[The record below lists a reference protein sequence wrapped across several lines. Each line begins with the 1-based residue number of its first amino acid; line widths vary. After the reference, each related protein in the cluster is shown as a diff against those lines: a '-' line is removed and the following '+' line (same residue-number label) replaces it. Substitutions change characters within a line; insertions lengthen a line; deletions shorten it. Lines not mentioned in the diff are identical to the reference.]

1 MKNLLPFIILFLS
14 FVTAYANG
22 TTQYS
27 FQQIDLNKLNNL
39 NNGLSLN
46 VSCMTV
52 SHDKGYVWIG
62 TRTGIG
68 RFDGYELKKYLQ
80 GTIITNLAEDKENTI
95 WATTR
100 KGLFYYDYQTDR
112 FIQATTPNQQTPI
125 TYSTVLTENGVLFGG
140 HGVIFQYTY
149 NNKDKHIIPQ
159 FKLSPLF
166 QRNITQLI

>member
-14 FVTAYANG
+14 FVTAYADG

-68 RFDGYELKKYLQ
+68 RFDGYELKNICREPSLPTSQKTRKIPFGPLP
-80 GTIITNLAEDKENTI
+80 GKDCSIT
-95 WATTR
+95 TTR
-100 KGLFYYDYQTDR
+100 
-112 FIQATTPNQQTPI
+112 P
-125 TYSTVLTENGVLFGG
+125 TVS
-140 HGVIFQYTY
+140 
-149 NNKDKHIIPQ
+149 
-159 FKLSPLF
+159 FKPLP
-166 QRNITQLI
+166 RTNRHL

>member
-14 FVTAYANG
+14 FVTAYADG

-68 RFDGYELKKYLQ
+68 RFDGYELKK
-80 GTIITNLAEDKENTI
+80 
-95 WATTR
+95 
-100 KGLFYYDYQTDR
+100 
-112 FIQATTPNQQTPI
+112 
-125 TYSTVLTENGVLFGG
+125 
-140 HGVIFQYTY
+140 
-149 NNKDKHIIPQ
+149 
-159 FKLSPLF
+159 
-166 QRNITQLI
+166 

>member
-14 FVTAYANG
+14 FVTAYADG

-27 FQQIDLNKLNNL
+27 FQQIDLNKL

-95 WATTR
+95 
-100 KGLFYYDYQTDR
+100 
-112 FIQATTPNQQTPI
+112 
-125 TYSTVLTENGVLFGG
+125 
-140 HGVIFQYTY
+140 
-149 NNKDKHIIPQ
+149 
-159 FKLSPLF
+159 
-166 QRNITQLI
+166 